1 MDSAFNMGLITF
13 TFNNKEYNYIDRNH
27 NATRDNERGVELALA
42 KEFLGQSE
50 DVVEIGAVTPYYFPE
65 YTHIAYDLTDSHPRA
80 KEKDGRGVF
89 IKGKDVLSIS
99 TVEHFG
105 SGAISFIEDVKKN
118 ARKYLITFPM
128 GYDLPNNKELNE
140 YALKNAR
147 FMSRIDPTTRE
158 DYPKDN
164 WIEKKELTEV
174 DKKYGTYQ
182 WANTIAI
189 FTNIL

>member
-1 MDSAFNMGLITF
+1 MGLLTF
-13 TFNNKEYNYIDRNH
+13 TFKDKEYEYVDRIH

-42 KEFLGQSE
+42 KEFLE
-50 DVVEIGAVTPYYFPE
+50 TFNNVVEIGAVTPYYFPE
-65 YTHIAYDLTDSHPRA
+65 YTHDVYDLTDRHPRA
-80 KEKDGRGVF
+80 IEKDGRG
-89 IKGKDVLSIS
+89 IDATGKDVLSIS
-99 TVEHFG
+99 TIEHFG
-105 SGAISFIEDVKKN
+105 SGAIPFIEDVVRN
-118 ARKYLITFPM
+118 AKTYLLTFPL
-128 GYDLPNNKELNE
+128 GYDMEHNKELNE

-164 WIEKKELTEV
+164 WIEKTDLAEV

-189 FTNIL
+189 FTNI